1 MSRLVVRSSVFAML
15 VAVVALLAGVFAGP
29 ASAHSALIGSN
40 PDQGAKIDTAPER
53 VVLTFNEDIK
63 PAYATLVVVG
73 PDNNYWQKGE
83 PVVSGAEVSV
93 PLQGLGQAGEY
104 KINYR
109 VTSADGH
116 PIEGQR
122 TFELTAAGNGQP
134 GQQADDWQ
142 PEVDDHG
149 VKAWMFI
156 VGGVVVV
163 LLVAGALALMVA
175 KRRR

>member
-1 MSRLVVRSSVFAML
+1 MSKLVVRSSAFAAV
-15 VAVVALLAGVFAGP
+15 VAVVALMTGLFAGP
-29 ASAHSALIGSN
+29 ASAHSALIGSS
-40 PDQGAKIDTAPER
+40 PEQGAKIATAPDR

-63 PAYATLVVVG
+63 AAYATLVVVG
-73 PDNNYWQKGE
+73 PDGNYWQKGD
-83 PVVSGAEVSV
+83 PAVAGAEVSV

-116 PIEGQR
+116 PIEGQVS
-122 TFELTAAGNGQP
+122 FELTAASDGQP
-134 GQQADDWQ
+134 GQKADDWQ
-142 PEVDDHG
+142 PESDHG

-163 LLVAGALALMVA
+163 LLIAGALALMVA

>member
-1 MSRLVVRSSVFAML
+1 MSKLMVRSSAFAVV
-15 VAVVALLAGVFAGP
+15 VAVVALVAGVFAGP
-29 ASAHSALIGSN
+29 ASAHSALIGSS
-40 PDQGAKIDTAPER
+40 PDQGAKVAAAPER

-63 PAYATLVVVG
+63 SAYATLVVVG
-73 PDNNYWQKGE
+73 PDGNYWQKGD
-83 PVVSGAEVSV
+83 PAVNGAEVSV
-93 PLQGLGQAGEY
+93 PLQGLGPVGEY

-134 GQQADDWQ
+134 GLQADDWQ
-142 PEVDDHG
+142 PESSDHG